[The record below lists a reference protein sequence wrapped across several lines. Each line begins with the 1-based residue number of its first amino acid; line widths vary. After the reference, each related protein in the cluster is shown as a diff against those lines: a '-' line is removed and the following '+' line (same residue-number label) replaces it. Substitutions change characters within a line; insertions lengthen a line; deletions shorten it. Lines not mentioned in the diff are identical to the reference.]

1 MLYRR
6 CLHKPLEVLATEA
19 PAVLGGTVMGIPTA
33 VAVFSALIMLSR
45 IGLW

>member
-1 MLYRR
+1 VLYQR

-19 PAVLGGTVMGIPTA
+19 PALLGGTMMGVPTA